1 MYSTPNCD
9 ARGCY
14 DHSKKYCEYAKPVG
28 VLLNEKNSLTTSPLF
43 DSRNALLDSHNGCRT
58 TTHNFCKQ
66 IKAYQ
71 DMILNLPR
79 KPLSCV
85 IFAMLYFLSTNA
97 QEADSTRSRLDFSGQ
112 LSVTNNGF
120 SLVPT
125 FTLGDPAVVSTF
137 YIGGKGRFSFEP
149 QFRYALDFKPWSFI
163 FIWRYKLIRKEKFEI
178 KIGTHLPALSFRTI
192 EATHEGEEKS
202 VVQARRFFPVAE
214 LLPVWKLT
222 PKLNIGIYYL
232 YGKGIESDL
241 NDNTHFISLQ
251 GGYKQLP
258 LFGNWHLSANAQLY
272 YLRLDDLDGVYL
284 APSVS
289 LGKTGVPFSISSAM
303 NKAIST
309 DIAGEDFEWN
319 VSLNWTF
326 GNRFVQSQ

>member
-1 MYSTPNCD
+1 MPKIFPFKDLAC
-9 ARGCY
+9 
-14 DHSKKYCEYAKPVG
+14 
-28 VLLNEKNSLTTSPLF
+28 F
-43 DSRNALLDSHNGCRT
+43 
-58 TTHNFCKQ
+58 
-66 IKAYQ
+66 
-71 DMILNLPR
+71 
-79 KPLSCV
+79 
-85 IFAMLYFLSTNA
+85 IFAMLLFLSTNA
-97 QEADSTRSRLDFSGQ
+97 QEADNTRSRLDFSGK

-149 QFRYALDFKPWSFI
+149 QFRYALDFKPWSFV
-163 FIWRYKLIRKEKFEI
+163 FIWRYKLIRKEKFEM
-178 KIGTHLPALSFRTI
+178 KIGTHLPSLSFRTI
-192 EATHEGEEKS
+192 EATHEGEQKS

-222 PKLNIGIYYL
+222 PNLNIGIYYL

-251 GGYKQLP
+251 SGYKQLP
-258 LFGNWHLSANAQLY
+258 LFGKWNLSINTQLY

-289 LGKTGVPFSISSAM
+289 LGKTGVPFSIASAM
-303 NKAIST
+303 NMAINT

-326 GNRFVQSQ
+326 GNRFIQSQ